1 MCVYIILDMCTC
13 ICTYVYVHMYMF
25 ICIDICMFMFICKC
39 LYIYIQYVICMD
51 AYICELSHVT
61 TLNFC
66 NQPDIPILNQS
77 WSPAEAV
84 VLTGLPKASKGGQVP
99 GTGSGM
105 A

>member
-1 MCVYIILDMCTC
+1 MYIC
-13 ICTYVYVHMYMF
+13 ICAYVYVYMYRHMYVYVYMYMF
-25 ICIDICMFMFICKC
+25 I
-39 LYIYIQYVICMD
+39 YIYIQYVICMD